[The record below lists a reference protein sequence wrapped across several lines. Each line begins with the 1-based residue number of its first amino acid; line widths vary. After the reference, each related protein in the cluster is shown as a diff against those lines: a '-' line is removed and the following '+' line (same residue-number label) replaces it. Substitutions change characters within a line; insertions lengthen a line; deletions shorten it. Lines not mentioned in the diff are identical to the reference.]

1 MLEIL
6 YVIFCKLFLP
16 FFIVPIFINNYREVV
31 KRNENQSRIPI
42 PFSNLINFT
51 ISCLLGMVIVMGI
64 SVVNWKTYDTF
75 KASEVVVETFH
86 GIMLLIESMLMI
98 YFVGISKYKPRAI
111 TVTHTFHHLNLFII
125 NIHTSI
131 YFGFTCATY
140 INEVPALMI
149 AQNGSIILI
158 VLFVLVMLPSSYQIK
173 RRYYLYFYL
182 FGLISLSKAIQIPT
196 IQRFISMGPFLWN
209 IDCCGK
215 MSIEFYSILHNIFGI
230 PVRLSLVDILLQLI
244 YGTAILSVPTI
255 LTSINAIEENIRK
268 SDTSI
273 QTLKQ
278 KSNKTKRNV
287 KFKKNNKEHSR
298 IQKRDYVNNV

>member
-111 TVTHTFHHLNLFII
+111 R
-125 NIHTSI
+125 
-131 YFGFTCATY
+131 
-140 INEVPALMI
+140 E
-149 AQNGSIILI
+149 
-158 VLFVLVMLPSSYQIK
+158 K
-173 RRYYLYFYL
+173 
-182 FGLISLSKAIQIPT
+182 
-196 IQRFISMGPFLWN
+196 
-209 IDCCGK
+209 
-215 MSIEFYSILHNIFGI
+215 
-230 PVRLSLVDILLQLI
+230 
-244 YGTAILSVPTI
+244 
-255 LTSINAIEENIRK
+255 
-268 SDTSI
+268 
-273 QTLKQ
+273 
-278 KSNKTKRNV
+278 
-287 KFKKNNKEHSR
+287 
-298 IQKRDYVNNV
+298 